1 MAEEKSIATIVPEDK
16 PERVYKQSAE
26 QREKGAANQQR
37 FRDRKVQDSSIRRW
51 DSTTEVTT
59 KQARVLL
66 VDVWKLSNPRAITVI
81 VELAE
86 TAAEHFHLKFNQFL
100 FRQGLRATLAS
111 NAAKEPVER
120 PGEIEDGPVVNELLS
135 RHELWLIW
143 NFSMFREPDLT
154 FAQFLE
160 LRAKLK
166 TDAFELGLV
175 LEKDFHQCH
184 KDWFDYF
191 PKFTADLKPGY
202 SQEDVKSWLKFQG
215 R

>member
-1 MAEEKSIATIVPEDK
+1 MADEELIDTGVSGDK
-16 PERVYKQSAE
+16 PERVYKQSPE
-26 QREKGAANQQR
+26 KREEVAARVAQ
-37 FRDRKVQDSSIRRW
+37 FRARKVQDSSVRRW
-51 DSTTEVTT
+51 NSTTELTV
-59 KQARVLL
+59 KQAKALL
-66 VDVWKLSNPRAITVI
+66 VDVWKLTNPRAIAVI
-81 VELAE
+81 LELAK
-86 TAAEHFHLKFNQFL
+86 TAAEHFHLTFNQFL

-111 NAAKEPVER
+111 NAAKAAVER
-120 PGEIEDGPVVNELLS
+120 PGEIEDGAVSGELLS
-135 RHELWLIW
+135 RRELWLIW

-154 FAQFLE
+154 FIQFLE

-166 TDAFELGLV
+166 MNAYELGLV